1 MAEAKPLEGS
11 ADTASGAGVPD
22 IRPIRLHERVGSP
35 MDVPR
40 PPGKR
45 RLKRLAAVAAV
56 VGSVIG
62 ATVYVATLGPA
73 LPTVGQHT
81 VWIDT
86 VGHGE
91 FVRDVRAPG
100 TLVPV
105 RRRWI
110 TALTAG
116 RVDEILVEPGAEVSA
131 TTILYRLSNPD
142 VQVQLLNV
150 RQRLSDAEAEL
161 VTLASGVESDELAQK
176 ALIAQVRTQ
185 YLEAKHRDEMNRE
198 LIEKNPG
205 LVAEF
210 DLARGRE
217 MVAELENRLEIES
230 RRLAVL
236 GDAADEQTAAQR
248 AQVERLRSIVRFNE
262 EQAAALS
269 VEAGVEGVLAESGV
283 EEGQW
288 INAGETMGRVVQPGR
303 LKAELRVPQNR
314 ANEVAAG
321 QQAHIDTRNGV
332 VDGLVSRIDPAVRE
346 GTVTVDIALP
356 PNLPGGAR
364 PNMGVDGTIVLERL
378 NDITYVGR
386 PANARAHERV
396 GLYRLDE
403 RGEIARRVSVLLGRV
418 SATHVE
424 VIEGLNPGDRVV
436 LSGMAALDEHDR
448 VRIER

>member
-1 MAEAKPLEGS
+1 MVEAKRLETGE
-11 ADTASGAGVPD
+11 DNASGPHVRD
-22 IRPIRLHERVGSP
+22 TRHIRLHEGARSP

-40 PPGKR
+40 PQGKR
-45 RLKRLAAVAAV
+45 RLGKVVAVAIAVGVV
-56 VGSVIG
+56 VG
-62 ATVYVATLGPA
+62 AAAYVATMRPA
-73 LPTVGQHT
+73 LPTVAQNT
-81 VWIDT
+81 VWLGT
-86 VGHGE
+86 VAQGE

-116 RVDEILVEPGAEVSA
+116 RVDEIVVEPGAEVTA
-131 TTILYRLSNPD
+131 ATILYRLSNPD
-142 VQVQLLNV
+142 VEVQLLTI
-150 RQRLSDAEAEL
+150 RQQLSDAEAEL

-185 YLEAKHRDEMNRE
+185 YLEAKHRDEMNHE
-198 LIEKNPG
+198 LTRKNPG

-217 MVAELENRLEIES
+217 LVAELENRLEIES

-236 GDAADEQTAAQR
+236 GDSAEEQMQAQR
-248 AQVERLRSIVRFNE
+248 TQVERLRSIVRFNE
-262 EQAAALS
+262 ERAAALT
-269 VEAGVEGVLAESGV
+269 VRAGVEGVLAESGV

-288 INAGETMGRVVQPGR
+288 INAGETMGRVVQPGW

-314 ANEVAAG
+314 AYEVAIG
-321 QQAHIDTRNGV
+321 QQAQVDLRSDTVEGQ
-332 VDGLVSRIDPAVRE
+332 VSRIDPAVRA
-346 GTVTVDIALP
+346 GTVAVDVALP
-356 PNLPGGAR
+356 PDLPGGAR

-378 NDITYVGR
+378 DDITYVGR

-396 GLYRLDE
+396 GIYRLDE
-403 RGEIARRVSVLLGRV
+403 DGEIARRVSVLLGRV

-424 VIEGLNPGDRVV
+424 VIEGLRPGDRVV
-436 LSGMAALDEHDR
+436 LSGLAALDDYDS